1 MNEGP
6 AAKRNGNRRRS
17 LLMKSSL
24 LVIAASVLMA
34 LVLARSRFAE
44 NERLTGTRESFMV
57 TGWGIESYDEL
68 YGRIPAPVH
77 RDDSGRPLYSWRGST
92 ALLPDN
98 WFLRGGGNWDRTASW
113 DSPANQQMA
122 DFPWRFG
129 YDGLVTWDPL
139 PTEFSK
145 DTCQMAI
152 VGPGTVFGDD
162 GDPPRRLRDM
172 PADAIVVVE
181 TRNSGIHWMQ
191 PGDFDI
197 RTVPKTINAADG
209 RGISSRYLRSFHVLF
224 ADGEVWYLS
233 NKIPFEAIEKF
244 FTIEGAREND
254 RETRTRAVLT
264 L

>member
-1 MNEGP
+1 
-6 AAKRNGNRRRS
+6 
-17 LLMKSSL
+17 
-24 LVIAASVLMA
+24 
-34 LVLARSRFAE
+34 
-44 NERLTGTRESFMV
+44 MV

-68 YGRIPAPVH
+68 FGRIPAPVH
-77 RDDSGRPLYSWRGST
+77 RDDSGRLLYSWRGST

-98 WFLRGGGNWDRTASW
+98 WFLHGGGQWDRTASW

-139 PTEFSK
+139 PTDFCK

-162 GDPPRRLRDM
+162 GNPPRRLRDM

-197 RTVPKTINAADG
+197 RTMPKTINAADG
-209 RGISSRYLRSFHVLF
+209 RGISSRYLRGFHVLF

-244 FTIEGAREND
+244 FTIEGASEND
-254 RETRTRAVLT
+254 RETELAPFLLYRHRNPWREWDT
-264 L
+264 